1 MSAAAAG
8 AWQQLGFKNAK
19 AIDIFTMDNLKAQQH
34 YEQDMDDEDD
44 DLDESGDDASGTTG
58 SPPLPPPENANLTRD
73 VFCAGGESSAS
84 ATATAAA
91 IAAAA
96 AAAGMVRLARCP
108 LDRPILTVTSP
119 TTTTIRM

>member
-58 SPPLPPPENANLTRD
+58 SPLTPPRKRKSDERRVLCRW
-73 VFCAGGESSAS
+73 
-84 ATATAAA
+84 
-91 IAAAA
+91 
-96 AAAGMVRLARCP
+96 
-108 LDRPILTVTSP
+108 
-119 TTTTIRM
+119 